1 MANSFASG
9 STVTTTIA
17 GNFIPQ
23 LWSDEVIGAYKANL
37 VVANLVTKLNHK
49 GKKGDAI
56 NIPVPSRG
64 SAALKAANT
73 QVTLQDDTNSVVTVT
88 INKHYEYSK
97 LIEDIAEVQAL
108 ASMRKFYTDDAG
120 YALAK
125 QVDDDLF
132 ALAEGFQGG
141 TVGGTGAALY
151 EKAVIG
157 GSGTTLFTGATD
169 NSTDIDDDGIR
180 RMILTLDDA
189 DVPMDNR
196 SIIVP
201 PVAAN
206 DMLGIARFTEQQFIG
221 NGDAIKT
228 GKIGQIYGVDVY
240 VSSNCPTITTGDAA
254 SCRVGMIFHRDALV
268 HAEQVGVRTQTQYKQ
283 EYLGDLF
290 TADTLYGV
298 AELRDNAGVAFVVP
312 AA

>member
-1 MANSFASG
+1 MALG
-9 STVTTTIA
+9 SNHVTTA
-17 GNFIPQ
+17 VANNFIPE
-23 LWSDEVIGAYKANL
+23 LWSDEVIGAYKSNL
-37 VVANLVTKLNHK
+37 VVANLVTKMNHK
-49 GKKGDAI
+49 GKKGDTI
-56 NIPVPSRG
+56 HIPKPTRG
-64 SAALKAANT
+64 SASAKSANT
-73 QVTLQDDTNSVVTVT
+73 QVTLIASTNTEVQVS

-97 LIEDIAEVQAL
+97 LIEDIAEVQSL

-120 YALAK
+120 YALAT

-141 TVGGTGAALY
+141 TVGGTGAASF
-151 EKAVIG
+151 ENAVIG
-157 GSGTTLFTGATD
+157 GDGTTAYTGNSS
-169 NSTDIDDDGIR
+169 NSTDITDAGIR

-189 DVPMDNR
+189 DVPMDSR
-196 SIIVP
+196 SLVLP
-201 PVAAN
+201 PIAAN
-206 DMLGIARFTEQQFIG
+206 DMLAINRFTEQQFIG

-240 VSSNCPTITTGDAA
+240 VSSNCPSITSTD
-254 SCRVGMIFHRDALV
+254 SVDSRVGMIFHRDALV
-268 HAEQVGVRTQTQYKQ
+268 FAEQIGVRTQTQYKQ

-298 AELRDNAGVAFVVP
+298 AELRDDAGVAFVVP